1 VSSPPLLD
9 TSVLLRHVL
18 SDSPT
23 LSPKA
28 TTYFRRIER
37 GEVTVRLSDTVI
49 FEAVFTLE
57 KFYRVPRFDIR
68 DNLLDILR
76 LPGVVI
82 PGKRSF
88 RRVFDL
94 YVSRRSISFADCYHA
109 VLAQRLGVSEVV
121 SFDRDFDRLPGVT
134 RIEPS

>member
-1 VSSPPLLD
+1 VTRPPLLD
-9 TSVLLRHVL
+9 TGVLLRHIL
-18 SDSPT
+18 ADSAT

-28 TTYFRRIER
+28 TAYFRRIER
-37 GEVTVRLSDTVI
+37 GEITIRLSDTVI

-57 KFYRVPRFDIR
+57 KFYRVPRSDIR
-68 DNLLDILR
+68 DNLLDVLR

-109 VLAQRLGVSEVV
+109 VMAQRLGVSDVV
-121 SFDRDFDRLPGVT
+121 SFDRDFDRLPGIT